1 LLSFKRLGRKR
12 QIEIRI
18 KNVTGKGEKKRG
30 SSRSWNQKPAK
41 SKK

>member
-1 LLSFKRLGRKR
+1 MLQKGRKKDR
-12 QIEIRI
+12 
-18 KNVTGKGEKKRG
+18 KKKRG